1 MENTV
6 RFKVRGKWP
15 KPSGTENT
23 KTVRNSRLQTD
34 TYYVHTYNVLM
45 NLTLSVDDDVVRRA
59 RRHAEAVG
67 KSVNQ
72 LVREFLEQLAGN
84 PDRTALV
91 EEFRELSKNPL
102 GDSKGWK
109 FNRDEIH
116 ERR

>member
-1 MENTV
+1 MVES
-6 RFKVRGKWP
+6 
-15 KPSGTENT
+15 PSGAEKAKGEGEDGAQFLVFKN
-23 KTVRNSRLQTD
+23 D
-34 TYYVHTYNVLM
+34 TYYVRTYNVFM
-45 NLTLSVDDDVVRRA
+45 NLTLSVDDGVVQRA

-84 PDRTALV
+84 PDRAALV